1 MKMFFM
7 KIFFSFFIIFISI
20 FITNLNYNKNIIHLN
35 KISLIYCQIQNFG
48 DSINFKLLKDMTGKE
63 IIKYN
68 YCNKNFNKIF
78 NYPNFSF
85 IGSIFDKWFINSNN
99 LNIQNSKPIIIYGTG
114 FTYEIKNKKYPIRN
128 LDIRAI
134 RGKLSL
140 QNLINC
146 NLFLKKNLILADP
159 GLIAL
164 FFFNLKEAKK
174 EYSLCII
181 PHVLDQSNEIFKK
194 IDIINSI
201 ILNIKDDDNF
211 MKSLSKCKRVI
222 SSSLHGLILA
232 DSLFIP
238 NIRMK
243 FENNIYTVDFKFNDY
258 YSSFD
263 LEPQK
268 YINLNIHNLTEKDLN
283 YIDKNYNITK
293 EMVLKKQCELL
304 NNFPFPLEKKYK
316 LILNKKCKKNIF
328 QYFKNLLYEHF

>member
-1 MKMFFM
+1 MSFI
-7 KIFFSFFIIFISI
+7 KIFFFFFIIFISI
-20 FITNLNYNKNIIHLN
+20 FFKYLNYNKNIIHLN
-35 KISLIYCQIQNFG
+35 KIHLIYCQIQNFG
-48 DSINFKLLKDMTGKE
+48 DSINFKLLNDITGKE

-68 YCNKNFNKIF
+68 YCNNNFNNIF
-78 NYPNFSF
+78 NFPNFSF
-85 IGSIFDKWFINSNN
+85 IGSIFDKWFINKNN
-99 LNIQNSKPIIIYGTG
+99 LNNRISTPIIIYGTG

-140 QNLINC
+140 QNLKNC
-146 NLFLKKNLILADP
+146 NIFLKKNLVLADP

-164 FFFNLKEAKK
+164 FFFNLKETKK
-174 EYSLCII
+174 KYSLCLI
-181 PHVLDQSNEIFKK
+181 PHIFDQSNEILKK
-194 IDIINSI
+194 ININNSI
-201 ILNIKDDDNF
+201 ILNIKDENNF

-243 FENNIYTVDFKFNDY
+243 FENNRYTVDFKFNDY
-258 YSSFD
+258 YSSFN

-268 YINLNIHNLTEKDLN
+268 YINLKVHNLTEKDLI

-316 LILNKKCKKNIF
+316 LIFNKKCKKNILNVLI
-328 QYFKNLLYEHF
+328 KKLI